1 MALASSSPAAGGGSP
16 VDSFLHVQTKR
27 AGKIKGEA
35 TNPKHVDDILVLA
48 WRWGL
53 DASSAIGS
61 TQATGRRSYTSLVVE
76 KHIDLATTALMA
88 ALATNDEVKEAR
100 LTLRRAGGEQE
111 EYFVITLKGA
121 RVVSVHHDP
130 DPDGHPRETV
140 AIAFTKIEVKYE
152 PQQNSG
158 LRGGTS
164 VFTDELIESA

>member
-1 MALASSSPAAGGGSP
+1 MATSSLAAGVGSP

-35 TNPKHVDDILVLA
+35 TSPNHVDDITVQA

-61 TQATGRRSYTSLVVE
+61 TQATGRRSYTSLIVQ
-76 KHIDLATTALMA
+76 KQIDLATTALMA

-111 EYFVITLKGA
+111 KYLVITLKGA

-130 DPDGHPRETV
+130 DPEGHPCETV
-140 AIAFTKIEVKYE
+140 AIAFTKVEVEYH
-152 PQQNSG
+152 PQKASG
-158 LRGGTS
+158 LRGGSTT
-164 VFTDELIESA
+164 FTDELIESA